1 MERHNYIHLF
11 YKFLKKR
18 TSVKEI
24 SSLLKWRRSVEC
36 EEWLQREWNEASETI
51 DPVVKNRML
60 KNVYSHIAKHRIDQ
74 HKRLFHI
81 PVRYWV
87 LKTACSVLLLLL
99 GGMGI
104 YYLSHSDNSSLTE
117 TAVSVEKGQK
127 AKIQLPDGTNVWMN
141 SDSKLSYNTAFNNK
155 DRVVELEGEAYFE
168 VSKNP
173 DKPFIVHIPDMFIR
187 VLGTNFNVKSYTTDD
202 EFITTLVAGK
212 VEIEA
217 NQKRTILYPNQKAVY
232 NRNNQEITVS
242 DEVDAA
248 ECSCWR
254 DNILR
259 FNSETFENVAETLER
274 YYNVTIVLDSEK
286 VKRFRMTGPLV
297 NSSLESTLEV
307 LSLTFP
313 ITYTID
319 NNIITIKEKK

>member
-11 YKFLKKR
+11 YKFLQER
-18 TSVKEI
+18 ASVKEV
-24 SSLLKWRRSVEC
+24 SSILKWWKSADC
-36 EEWLQREWNEASETI
+36 EEWLRQEWNGASEAI
-51 DPVVKNRML
+51 NPIVKNRIL
-60 KNVYSHIAKHRIDQ
+60 ENIYFHIGKQRVDC
-74 HKRLFHI
+74 HKRLFDI
-81 PVRYWV
+81 SVRSLV
-87 LKTACSVLLLLL
+87 LKIACSILLLFL
-99 GGMGI
+99 GGTGI
-104 YYLSHSDNSSLTE
+104 YYLFRPDSSLLAE
-117 TAVSVEKGQK
+117 TTVFVEKGQK

-141 SDSKLSYNTAFNNK
+141 SDSKLSYNIAFNSK
-155 DRVVELEGEAYFE
+155 DRLVELEGEAYFE

-173 DKPFIVHIPDMFIR
+173 EKPFIVHIPDMFIK
-187 VLGTNFNVKSYTTDD
+187 VLGTSFNIKSYATDD
-202 EFITTLVAGK
+202 EFITTLVTGK

-217 NQKRTILYPNQKAVY
+217 NQKKTILYPNQKAVY

-242 DEVDAA
+242 DEMDAV

-274 YYNVTIVLDSEK
+274 YYNVTIVLESEK